1 MRRRPFLVSPG
12 WTRHR
17 SHAFAIEPFMTPM
30 LANIL
35 VGAVLALTI
44 GVAGWALWRGLSARR
59 AAAAREAVFDAV
71 MARLAA
77 SPAQSMVVRAD
88 GRLYLDQALADR
100 LGQPSLPTMLS
111 QLSDPDNGLEPA
123 SAERLVEA
131 ITATQRGGKP
141 FRTVVRATGSARSLF
156 AIGDR
161 APDALNAPGGA
172 LLWFFDATEFHDEIA
187 TLGQE
192 AEEYR
197 AAFDALS
204 GLIEAA
210 PMPMWYRDDSLRLAM
225 VNSAY
230 VRAVDAGDVAEVI
243 GRQVELVDGNG
254 TEGPLAG
261 ATAARDTGS
270 PRVTTI
276 PATIAGARRVLRVH
290 DLPLRD
296 GGTGGVA
303 VDVHEIEEAHAGLKR
318 ARDAQ
323 RAMLDRLSAGVA
335 QFSADRAL
343 VFCNQPFRRT
353 FAMKPEWLA
362 DRPEFDRVLERMR
375 EAKRLPEV
383 RDFPGWKAER
393 RDWFHAA
400 EGAIEEQWHLPGGTH
415 LRVVAQ
421 PLPEGGLLLI
431 FEDRTE
437 QVQLASARDTLLRVR
452 TATFDNLF
460 EALGVFAADGRLQ
473 IWNAKF
479 RQVWGLDDAFLDGH
493 PRVDALAE
501 RVASKLANP
510 GRATLIPELVR
521 FATQQRMQRSGRFAM
536 ADGRH
541 YEFGAVPLPDGNALL
556 TMLDIS
562 DSRRVE
568 QALRDRND
576 ALEAADRVK
585 TAFVASMSYELRTPL
600 TSIKGFAEML
610 HGGYAGPLSEDGTR
624 YTDAILESVERL
636 SGLIDDTLDLTANE
650 TAPVARATVPL
661 KLIATE
667 AATAARP
674 AAAAR
679 GVELAVEV
687 APSAGVML
695 GDARRLRQA
704 VGHLLDHAVGGSRQG
719 GRVLLHVDGD
729 AARAR
734 IVVSDDGAG
743 MSAEAAAHAFDRFAL
758 AGAARGGERALSL
771 DLPLARRAVEAH
783 GGTITLVSE
792 PGMGTLVTI
801 DLPREP

>member
-1 MRRRPFLVSPG
+1 MI
-12 WTRHR
+12 
-17 SHAFAIEPFMTPM
+17 AIST
-30 LANIL
+30 LA
-35 VGAVLALTI
+35 AVLCGVLLALVL
-44 GVAGWALWRGLSARR
+44 GVGGWALHIGLTARREADARR
-59 AAAAREAVFDAV
+59 AAFAAMDAT
-71 MARLAA
+71 LAA
-77 SPAQSMVVRAD
+77 SPAQSMIVRAD
-88 GRLYLDQALADR
+88 GRLYLGRALADR
-100 LGQPSLPTMLS
+100 LGRVEVPTTLGELAEEDS
-111 QLSDPDNGLEPA
+111 GLEPA

-131 ITATQRGGKP
+131 ITAAQRGGKP
-141 FRTVVRATGSARSLF
+141 FRTVIRATGSARSLF
-156 AIGDR
+156 AIGER
-161 APDALNAPGGA
+161 APDALNAPGGV
-172 LLWFFDATEFHDEIA
+172 LIWFFDATEFHDEIA
-187 TLGQE
+187 TLGEE

-197 AAFDALS
+197 AAFEALS
-204 GLIEAA
+204 SLIEAA
-210 PMPMWYRDDSLRLAM
+210 PMPMWYRDDTLRLAM
-225 VNSAY
+225 VNTAY
-230 VRAVDAGDVAEVI
+230 VRAVDAADAAEVI
-243 GRQVELVDGNG
+243 ARQVELVEG
-254 TEGPLAG
+254 TGMGGPLAS
-261 ATAARDTGS
+261 ASIARDTGQ
-270 PRVTTI
+270 PQAAAM
-276 PATIAGARRVLRVH
+276 PATINGARRMLRVH
-290 DLPLRD
+290 DMPLRD
-296 GGTGGVA
+296 GGTGGFVI
-303 VDVHEIEEAHAGLKR
+303 DVHEIEEARGKLKR
-318 ARDAQ
+318 AGEAQ
-323 RAMLDRLSAGVA
+323 RDMLDRLSAGVA
-335 QFSADRAL
+335 QFADDRTL
-343 VFCNQPFRRT
+343 VFCNQPFRRV

-393 RDWFHAA
+393 RDWFHAP
-400 EGAIEEQWHLPGGTH
+400 EDAIEEQWHLPGGTH

-473 IWNAKF
+473 IWNSKF
-479 RQVWGLDDAFLDGH
+479 RQVWGLDDAFLDTH

-501 RVASKLANP
+501 QVAPSLANP

-568 QALRDRND
+568 QALRDRNE

-610 HGGYAGPLSEDGTR
+610 HGGYAGTLSEDGAQ
-624 YTDAILESVERL
+624 YIDAILVSVERL

-650 TAPVARATVPL
+650 TTPVARATVPL
-661 KLIATE
+661 RLIAAE
-667 AATAARP
+667 AAEAAQPAAR
-674 AAAAR
+674 AR
-679 GVELAVEV
+679 GVELAVEI

-704 VGHLLDHAVGGSRQG
+704 VGHLLDHAIGGLRRG

-729 AARAR
+729 SQQVR
-734 IVVSDDGAG
+734 IVVSDDGPG
-743 MSAEAAAHAFDRFAL
+743 LSADAVARAFDRFAQ
-758 AGAARGGERALSL
+758 AGVARVGERALSL
-771 DLPLARRAVEAH
+771 DLPLARQAVEAH
-783 GGTITLVSE
+783 GGTITLESE
-792 PGMGTLVTI
+792 RGMGTLVTI

>member
-1 MRRRPFLVSPG
+1 
-12 WTRHR
+12 
-17 SHAFAIEPFMTPM
+17 MTP
-30 LANIL
+30 LLVNIL
-35 VGAVLALTI
+35 CGVVLAVLVA
-44 GVAGWALWRGLSARR
+44 VAGWALWRGL
-59 AAAAREAVFDAV
+59 AAARAGRAQAALFDSLQAT
-71 MARLAA
+71 LAA
-77 SPAQSMVVRAD
+77 SPALSMIVRAD
-88 GRLYLDQALADR
+88 GRLYLSQPLADR
-100 LGQPSLPTMLS
+100 LGHAAMPAMLGD
-111 QLSDPDNGLEPA
+111 LSGGEDGLEPG
-123 SAERLVEA
+123 SADRLVEA
-131 ITATQRGGKP
+131 ITAAQRGGRP

-161 APDALNAPGGA
+161 APDELHAPGGV
-172 LLWFFDATEFHDEIA
+172 LVWFFDATEFHDEIA
-187 TLGQE
+187 TLGHE

-197 AAFDALS
+197 AAFEALS
-204 GLIEAA
+204 SLIEAA
-210 PMPMWYRDDSLRLAM
+210 PIPMWYRDDTLRLAM
-225 VNSAY
+225 VNTAY
-230 VRAVDAGDVAEVI
+230 VRAVDAADASEVI
-243 GRQVELVDGNG
+243 GRQVELVEGVG
-254 TEGPLAG
+254 LGGPLAS
-261 ATAARDTGS
+261 ASIARDTGQ
-270 PRVTTI
+270 PQAAAM
-276 PATIAGARRVLRVH
+276 PATIGGARRMLRVH
-290 DLPLRD
+290 DTPLRD
-296 GGTGGVA
+296 GGTGGFA
-303 VDVHEIEEAHAGLKR
+303 IDVHEIEEARGGLKR

-323 RAMLDRLSAGVA
+323 RSMLDRLSAGVA
-335 QFSADRAL
+335 QFSADRTL
-343 VFCNQPFRRT
+343 EFCNQPFRRT
-353 FAMKPEWLA
+353 FAMRPEWLA

-393 RDWFHAA
+393 RDWFRAA

-479 RQVWGLDDAFLDGH
+479 RQVWGLDDAFLDSH

-501 RVASKLANP
+501 RVADSLANP

-568 QALRDRND
+568 QALRDRNE

-610 HGGYAGPLSEDGTR
+610 QGGYAGTLSEDGGR

-650 TAPVARATVPL
+650 TAPIARATVPL
-661 KLIATE
+661 KLIAGQAVE
-667 AATAARP
+667 AVQGDAQ
-674 AAAAR
+674 AR
-679 GVELAVEV
+679 GIELVSEI

-704 VGHLLDHAVGGSRQG
+704 MGHLLDHAITGLRPG
-719 GRVLLHVDGD
+719 GRVLLHIDGD
-729 AARAR
+729 AARVR
-734 IVVSDDGAG
+734 IVVSDDGPG
-743 MSAEAAAHAFDRFAL
+743 MSPEAVARAFDRFAQ
-758 AGAARGGERALSL
+758 AGASRVGERALSV
-771 DLPLARRAVEAH
+771 DLPLARQAVEAH
-783 GGTITLVSE
+783 GGTIELVSE
-792 PGMGTLVTI
+792 KGVGTLVTI

>member
-1 MRRRPFLVSPG
+1 MI
-12 WTRHR
+12 T
-17 SHAFAIEPFMTPM
+17 IT
-30 LANIL
+30 IL
-35 VGAVLALTI
+35 TAVLSGVVLALLV
-44 GVAGWALWRGLSARR
+44 GVGGWMLYAGLAARR
-59 AAAAREAVFDAV
+59 QALSDAASFESLRST
-71 MARLAA
+71 LAA
-77 SPAQSMVVRAD
+77 SPALAMVVRAD
-88 GRLYLDQALADR
+88 GRLSLDAPLVDRLGRVEAPAMLADLGDADSGLEPGSADR
-100 LGQPSLPTMLS
+100 LIDAVNAAM
-111 QLSDPDNGLEPA
+111 
-123 SAERLVEA
+123 
-131 ITATQRGGKP
+131 RGGKP

-156 AIGDR
+156 AIGER
-161 APDALNAPGGA
+161 APAALNTPGGV
-172 LLWFFDATEFHDEIA
+172 LVWFFDATEFHDEIA
-187 TLGQE
+187 TLGAE

-197 AAFDALS
+197 AAFEALS
-204 GLIEAA
+204 SLIEAA

-225 VNSAY
+225 VNTAY
-230 VRAVDAGDVAEVI
+230 VRAVDAEDAATVI
-243 GRQVELVDGNG
+243 GRQVELVEGVG
-254 TEGPLAG
+254 MGGPLAS
-261 ATAARDTGS
+261 ASIARDTGQ
-270 PRVTTI
+270 PQVAAM
-276 PATIAGARRVLRVH
+276 PATIGGERRMLRVH
-290 DLPLRD
+290 DMPLRD
-296 GGTGGVA
+296 GGTGGFA
-303 VDVHEIEEAHAGLKR
+303 IDVHEIEEAGAKLKR
-318 ARDAQ
+318 SRDAQ

-335 QFSADRAL
+335 QFAPDRTL
-343 VFCNQPFRRT
+343 VFYNQPFGRT

-362 DRPEFDRVLERMR
+362 DRPEFDRVLDRMR

-393 RDWFHAA
+393 RDWFRAA

-501 RVASKLANP
+501 RVADSLANP

-562 DSRRVE
+562 DSRRME
-568 QALRDRND
+568 QALRDRNE

-610 HGGYAGPLSEDGTR
+610 QAGYAGKLSEDGGR

-636 SGLIDDTLDLTANE
+636 GGLIDDTLDLTANE
-650 TAPVARATVPL
+650 TTPVARATVPL
-661 KLIATE
+661 KIIAGE
-667 AATAARP
+667 AADAART

-679 GVELAVEV
+679 GVELAVEI

-704 VGHLLDHAVGGSRQG
+704 VGHLLDHAIGGLRQG

-729 AARAR
+729 TKRAR
-734 IVVSDDGAG
+734 IVVSDDGPG
-743 MSAEAAAHAFDRFAL
+743 MSKEAVARAFDRFAQ
-758 AGAARGGERALSL
+758 AGAARVGERALSL
-771 DLPLARRAVEAH
+771 DLPLARQAVEAH
-783 GGTITLVSE
+783 GGTIELVSE
-792 PGMGTLVTI
+792 KGMGTLVTI

>member
-1 MRRRPFLVSPG
+1 MITV
-12 WTRHR
+12 TTM
-17 SHAFAIEPFMTPM
+17 AAVIC
-30 LANIL
+30 
-35 VGAVLALTI
+35 GAVLAVLI
-44 GVAGWALWRGLSARR
+44 VGSVWALYAGVSARR
-59 AAAAREAVFDAV
+59 RALADRVLFDSL
-71 MARLAA
+71 RSTLAA
-77 SPAQSMVVRAD
+77 SPALAMVVRAD
-88 GRLYLDQALADR
+88 GRLSIDRPLADR
-100 LGQPSLPTMLS
+100 LGQSELPGTVADLG
-111 QLSDPDNGLEPA
+111 DPENGLEPG
-123 SAERLVEA
+123 SADRLLDA
-131 ITATQRGGKP
+131 INAALRGGKP
-141 FRTVVRATGSARSLF
+141 FRTVIRATGSARSLF

-161 APDALNAPGGA
+161 APPELNTPGGV
-172 LLWFFDATEFHDEIA
+172 LVWFFDATEFHDEIA
-187 TLGQE
+187 TLGAE

-204 GLIEAA
+204 SLIEAA

-225 VNSAY
+225 VNTAY
-230 VRAVDAGDVAEVI
+230 VRAVDALDAGEVI
-243 GRQVELVDGNG
+243 ARQVELVEGVG
-254 TEGPLAG
+254 MGGPLAS
-261 ATAARDTGS
+261 ASIARDTGQ
-270 PRVTTI
+270 PQHAAM
-276 PATIAGARRVLRVH
+276 PATINGERRMLRVH
-290 DLPLRD
+290 DMPLRD
-296 GGTGGVA
+296 GGTGGFA
-303 VDVHEIEEAHAGLKR
+303 IDVHEIEEARGTLKR
-318 ARDAQ
+318 SRDAQ

-335 QFSADRAL
+335 QFEPDRTL
-343 VFCNQPFRRT
+343 VFYNQPFLRA

-362 DRPEFDRVLERMR
+362 DRPEFDRVLDRMR

-393 RDWFHAA
+393 RDWFRAA
-400 EGAIEEQWHLPGGTH
+400 EGAIEEQWHVPSGTH

-437 QVQLASARDTLLRVR
+437 EVQLASARDTLLRVR

-501 RVASKLANP
+501 RVAGSLANP
-510 GRATLIPELVR
+510 GRAALIPELVR

-562 DSRRVE
+562 DSRRME
-568 QALRDRND
+568 QALRDRNE

-585 TAFVASMSYELRTPL
+585 NAFVASMSYELRTPL

-610 HGGYAGPLSEDGTR
+610 QAGYAGKLSEDGGR

-650 TAPVARATVPL
+650 TLPVARATVAL
-661 KLIATE
+661 KMIANE
-667 AATAARP
+667 AAEAARP
-674 AAAAR
+674 TATAR
-679 GVELAVEV
+679 GIELVVEIL
-687 APSAGVML
+687 PSAGVML

-704 VGHLLDHAVGGSRQG
+704 ISHLLDHALGGLRQG

-729 AARAR
+729 AQQAR
-734 IVVSDDGAG
+734 IVVSDDGPGLSKDAV
-743 MSAEAAAHAFDRFAL
+743 ARAFDRFAQ
-758 AGAARGGERALSL
+758 AGAARVGERALSL
-771 DLPLARRAVEAH
+771 DLPLARQAVEAH
-783 GGTITLVSE
+783 GGTIELVSE
-792 PGMGTLVTI
+792 KGLGSLVTI